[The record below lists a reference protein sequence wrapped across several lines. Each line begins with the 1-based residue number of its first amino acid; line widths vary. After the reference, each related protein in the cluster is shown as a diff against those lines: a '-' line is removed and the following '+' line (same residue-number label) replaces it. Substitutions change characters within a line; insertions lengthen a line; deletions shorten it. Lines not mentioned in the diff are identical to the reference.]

1 MKVKVALLGLAGIM
15 LAACNKPATPT
26 LTEWVSTTYE
36 NPWQTLSL
44 EGVTSD
50 TTANTIE
57 IDPTLTVHTIDVFG
71 TCFNE
76 LGWASLKVL
85 SDEQLS
91 EIFSEM
97 FEPGKGANF
106 LRGRMSIGANDFA
119 LDYYSC
125 DDTDG
130 DFELKDF
137 SIERDKQNIIPM
149 IKWAQKYQPN
159 LLMWASP
166 WCPPKWMKLH
176 GKHYAERAVTPEI
189 IAQREKRMKEMM
201 AKREAEAKKQAE
213 AQGIKPGE
221 QGGVSA
227 TSGFFTQGALA
238 FRMEPRVNDAVPGE
252 EGFENVTSFN
262 MDPKYLDAY
271 ARYFGKF
278 VDAYKAEGIPVT
290 RVMPQNEPNSAQPYP
305 SCSWT
310 SKDLNTFVGKYL
322 GPEMEKHG
330 VEVYF
335 GTVERADYLK
345 VDTLL
350 QDPDS
355 KKYIKGLGFQ
365 WAGKDALPKIHELYP
380 NLTMVQSEQECGNG
394 LNNWEGAMH
403 SWDLMKH
410 YLGNGVSEYYYW
422 NTSLFEGKASTWGW
436 HQNSLITVK
445 EEDKTYKWTPEYYT
459 IKHASHYVLPGAKYL
474 NIAGSYSDAMAFV
487 NSDGS
492 VVVLAA
498 NQTEE
503 AQPVTIKLAGKAQT
517 VVLPAKSLNT
527 FVLK

>member
-1 MKVKVALLGLAGIM
+1 
-15 LAACNKPATPT
+15 
-26 LTEWVSTTYE
+26 
-36 NPWQTLSL
+36 
-44 EGVTSD
+44 
-50 TTANTIE
+50 
-57 IDPTLTVHTIDVFG
+57 
-71 TCFNE
+71 
-76 LGWASLKVL
+76 
-85 SDEQLS
+85 
-91 EIFSEM
+91 
-97 FEPGKGANF
+97 
-106 LRGRMSIGANDFA
+106 
-119 LDYYSC
+119 
-125 DDTDG
+125 
-130 DFELKDF
+130 
-137 SIERDKQNIIPM
+137 
-149 IKWAQKYQPN
+149 
-159 LLMWASP
+159 
-166 WCPPKWMKLH
+166 
-176 GKHYAERAVTPEI
+176 
-189 IAQREKRMKEMM
+189 
-201 AKREAEAKKQAE
+201 
-213 AQGIKPGE
+213 
-221 QGGVSA
+221 
-227 TSGFFTQGALA
+227 
-238 FRMEPRVNDAVPGE
+238 
-252 EGFENVTSFN
+252 
-262 MDPKYLDAY
+262 
-271 ARYFGKF
+271 
-278 VDAYKAEGIPVT
+278 
-290 RVMPQNEPNSAQPYP
+290 MPQNEPNSAQPYP

-355 KKYIKGLGFQ
+355 KKYIKGVGFQ